1 MLCLP
6 ILVST
11 KVFDFIGNRFHLLK
25 TEEIIVFLWVQ
36 SLDFGID
43 FVDCSK
49 EMTATRRAAK
59 H

>member
-1 MLCLP
+1 MCVCVP

-36 SLDFGID
+36 SLDFGIV
-43 FVDCSK
+43 F
-49 EMTATRRAAK
+49 R
-59 H
+59 